1 MLLCRRRNVPPVL
14 SSSMRLSKSHGG
26 RLHGLV
32 PQEWTTGQSE
42 VLKSEDLLNAALY
55 IRPRP
60 SQTPVPTALIGRGSL
75 ADAAALNP

>member
-14 SSSMRLSKSHGG
+14 SSSMRLSKS
-26 RLHGLV
+26 HGLV